1 MTADR
6 IGILVAEDHGA
17 AREGMQHLFDTR
29 RNMTLVGAAG
39 GDVGG
44 ETWLAKSS

>member
-6 IGILVAEDHGA
+6 MGILVAEERGA
-17 AREGMQHLFDTR
+17 VRDGMQHLVDTR
-29 RNMTLVGAAG
+29 RKMTLVGAAG

>member
-6 IGILVAEDHGA
+6 IGILAAEDHGA
-17 AREGMQHLFDTR
+17 VRDGMQHLFDTR

-39 GDVGG
+39 GTLEGKHG
-44 ETWLAKSS
+44 